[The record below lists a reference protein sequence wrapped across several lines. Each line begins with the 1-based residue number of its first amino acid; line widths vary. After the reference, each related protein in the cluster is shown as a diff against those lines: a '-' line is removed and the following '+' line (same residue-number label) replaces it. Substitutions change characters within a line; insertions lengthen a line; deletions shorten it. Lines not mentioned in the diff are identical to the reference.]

1 MIKVYL
7 SPRILP
13 SLVDLPTEWV
23 ESQSHWYIAK
33 VCSNE
38 CELKIAL
45 TSKGWFDCVDQ
56 HFRARP
62 MLHKAQRR
70 QDDQSKERSGYN
82 IFVRTASFFWPA
94 RIEWSLMTIWVSKGE
109 RRVRLT
115 PFSISFSTLVEKSGH
130 SELHSLAQS
139 GFLSSVFVLGLL
151 CRKVACS
158 SHHTPVN
165 SSFGNHPSSSLRV
178 LM

>member
-94 RIEWSLMTIWVSKGE
+94 RIEWSLMTIWFPEENVESVLRRFRFLFRHLLKKVDILNCIPLRNLVSW
-109 RRVRLT
+109 VVCSCLDYC
-115 PFSISFSTLVEKSGH
+115 VEK
-130 SELHSLAQS
+130 LLAPPIIRQ
-139 GFLSSVFVLGLL
+139 
-151 CRKVACS
+151 
-158 SHHTPVN
+158 
-165 SSFGNHPSSSLRV
+165 
-178 LM
+178 